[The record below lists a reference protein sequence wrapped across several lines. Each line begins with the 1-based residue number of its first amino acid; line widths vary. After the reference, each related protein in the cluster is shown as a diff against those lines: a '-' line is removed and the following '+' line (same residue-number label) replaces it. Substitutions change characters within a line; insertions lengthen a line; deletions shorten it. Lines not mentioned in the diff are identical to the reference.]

1 VIVVLFITD
10 DLPLGQLVAE
20 GLNPHGLSMSRETPT
35 SWATSSC
42 RAQAVLALVDVAT
55 KGVAFAQLVHD
66 MRRRGP
72 IPLIVIAE
80 ADDPVAPAGYL
91 DAGADDCIAR
101 PVRRDDVVAR
111 IRAVLRRTERADA
124 HVRQEGNEDLRI
136 DPSTR
141 SVVTDG
147 NVVPCTPAEYDILE
161 CLTRATGRVISRDE
175 LSVAACGRPASPLDR
190 SIDVH
195 ISRLRRKLRHHG
207 QRIVTVRGAGYM
219 LAGRRGDPVSQS

>member
-1 VIVVLFITD
+1 MIVVLFITD

-20 GLNPHGLSMSRETPT
+20 GLRPHGLSLSRETHT
-35 SWATSSC
+35 SWATSGS
-42 RAQAVLALVDVAT
+42 RAQAVLVLVDLAAE
-55 KGVAFAQLVHD
+55 GVAFAQLVHD

-80 ADDPVAPAGYL
+80 VDDQVGPAGYL
-91 DAGADDCIAR
+91 DGGADDCIAR

-111 IRAVLRRTERADA
+111 IRAVLRRTGRADA
-124 HVRQEGNEDLRI
+124 PVDQAGNEDLRI

-147 NVVPCTPAEYDILE
+147 NVAPCTPAEYDILE
-161 CLTRATGRVISRDE
+161 CLTRAIGRVVSRDE

-207 QRIVTVRGAGYM
+207 QRIVTVRGIGYK
-219 LAGRRGDPVSQS
+219 LADDRRAP

>member
-1 VIVVLFITD
+1 VVLFITD
-10 DLPLGQLVAE
+10 DLALGQLVAE
-20 GLNPHGLSMSRETPT
+20 GLRPHGLSMSRETTT
-35 SWATSSC
+35 SWATSGS
-42 RAQAVLALVDVAT
+42 RAQALLVLVDVAAQ
-55 KGVAFAQLVHD
+55 GAAFAQLVHE

-72 IPLIVIAE
+72 MPLIVIAA
-80 ADDPVAPAGYL
+80 ADDQVGPAGYL

-111 IRAVLRRTERADA
+111 IRAVLRRTERAGA
-124 HVRQEGNEDLRI
+124 PEPQAGNEDLRI

-147 NVVPCTPAEYDILE
+147 NVAPCTPAEYDILE
-161 CLTRATGRVISRDE
+161 CLTRAAGRVVSRDE

-190 SIDVH
+190 AIDVH

-207 QRIVTVRGAGYM
+207 RRIVTVRGAGYM
-219 LAGRRGDPVSQS
+219 LASRRGDPVAQS